1 VPFDLSVKEIKYTT
15 AEISWSDSFGG
26 VNYFVD
32 YAIKETNVWQ
42 TIETRLTNVSLTK
55 LRPGVEYEVRVHINC
70 SSAKAPFVS
79 QFFKTN
85 VYEETT
91 IAPNPTEKSIT
102 IFPAKNLIG
111 STFSM
116 YDNTGKQV
124 VNGELIDYTIDLSI
138 LSPGIYMLKIDGE
151 KPLKIVK
158 F

>member
-1 VPFDLSVKEIKYTT
+1 MRGDVITDPTGNVYISSVTGSTNFPIVNGFDNSFNGGTTDGLVVKLSPDLSSIIWSSYVGGAGLDAAYSIKFDN
-15 AEISWSDSFGG
+15 S
-26 VNYFVD
+26 
-32 YAIKETNVWQ
+32 
-42 TIETRLTNVSLTK
+42 
-55 LRPGVEYEVRVHINC
+55 
-70 SSAKAPFVS
+70 
-79 QFFKTN
+79 
-85 VYEETT
+85 
-91 IAPNPTEKSIT
+91 PTEKSIT